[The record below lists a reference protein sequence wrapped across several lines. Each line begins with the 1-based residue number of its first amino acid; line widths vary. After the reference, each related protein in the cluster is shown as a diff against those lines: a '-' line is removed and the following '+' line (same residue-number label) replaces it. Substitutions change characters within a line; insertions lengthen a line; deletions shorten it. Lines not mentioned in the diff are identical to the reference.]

1 MDEGGEPA
9 CWLDRVCDECGKL
22 RERSGPGPCEH
33 CGSGARAERAEAPGH
48 GVVEDGGG
56 PRADHRR

>member
-9 CWLDRVCDECGKL
+9 CWLDRVCDECGRL

-33 CGSGARAERAEAPGH
+33 CGSGAPAVGVPAADGGRAE
-48 GVVEDGGG
+48 DGRSPQGDH
-56 PRADHRR
+56 PR

>member
-9 CWLDRVCDECGKL
+9 CWLDRVCEECGKL

-33 CGSGARAERAEAPGH
+33 CGDGARAGRAAGPGRRDT
-48 GVVEDGGG
+48 EDGSG

>member
-9 CWLDRVCDECGKL
+9 CWLDRVCDACGKL
-22 RERSGPGPCEH
+22 RERSGPGACEH
-33 CGSGARAERAEAPGH
+33 CGSGARAEEDAGR
-48 GVVEDGGG
+48 GVAEDGSG